1 MKKISSTMYAAFW
14 STGVRRT
21 ISTMIIIVF
30 CLIAVLIAIGLGGD
44 TGCTGACP

>member
-21 ISTMIIIVF
+21 ITTIILVML
-30 CLIAVLIAIGLGGD
+30 CLITVLIAIGFGGD